1 MNAQRLLKRIH
12 ILGTVWFLVCASALL
27 VVSLRQA
34 GVNWWLIFSISGY
47 GVVLFAFLL
56 ALYLFALF
64 RGVVRAQYIDEHP
77 LSTSPAYL
85 LFYDAAPFLG
95 AVAGLLGS
103 YGISEP
109 AAVIRIVA
117 EGTLAMTFLT
127 WVLLDS
133 VIGLIEAILPESRRH
148 RARRLAEARAEKR
161 RIQRENVALLES
173 LEQRELNLRREWEQ
187 TFRDGVEELIE
198 LYCGPGG
205 RLQQIQAKTAE
216 IGAKAWHMGQIACM
230 RFVHQMIRDR
240 MCDQAQKGCVDY
252 AALWWDGIGTWRRPK
267 EPTAALIQT
276 SNAR

>member
-12 ILGTVWFLVCASALL
+12 ILGTVWFLVCAAALL
-27 VVSLRQA
+27 VVSLRQV

-47 GVVLFAFLL
+47 GVVLFAFFL

-64 RGVVRAQYIDEHP
+64 RGVVRAQCIEEHP

-85 LFYDAAPFLG
+85 FFYDAAPFLG

-109 AAVIRIVA
+109 AAIIRIVA

-133 VIGLIEAILPESRRH
+133 VIGLVEAILPESRRH
-148 RARRLAEARAEKR
+148 RARRLAEARAEKQ

-173 LEQRELNLRREWEQ
+173 LEQRELNLRRAWEQ
-187 TFRDGVEELIE
+187 TFRDSVEELAE
-198 LYCGPGG
+198 LYCEPGG
-205 RLQQIQAKTAE
+205 RLRQIQAKTAE
-216 IGAKAWHMGQIACM
+216 IGAKAWHLGQIACM

-240 MCDQAQKGCVDY
+240 MCDRAQNGCVDY

-267 EPTAALIQT
+267 EPAAALIQT
-276 SNAR
+276 SSAH